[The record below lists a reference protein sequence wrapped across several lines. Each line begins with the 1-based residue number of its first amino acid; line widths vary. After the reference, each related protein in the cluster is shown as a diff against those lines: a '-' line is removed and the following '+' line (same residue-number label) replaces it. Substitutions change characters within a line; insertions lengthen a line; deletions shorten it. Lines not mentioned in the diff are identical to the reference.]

1 MLPDSMDTLILSVYW
16 RTEDIS
22 VIVIHVASYYVGKV
36 FCQCPAACTA
46 KIHRRV
52 MNMIGFVIE
61 RQSRKCGKSY
71 TVTLMNQ
78 SINHCTDPLGHGR
91 YIHTQVRQYM

>member
-46 KIHRRV
+46 KIHRSV

-61 RQSRKCGKSY
+61 RQSRKCGKSLPA
-71 TVTLMNQ
+71 TAQPRSCINQ
-78 SINHCTDPLGHGR
+78 SIIARTH
-91 YIHTQVRQYM
+91 